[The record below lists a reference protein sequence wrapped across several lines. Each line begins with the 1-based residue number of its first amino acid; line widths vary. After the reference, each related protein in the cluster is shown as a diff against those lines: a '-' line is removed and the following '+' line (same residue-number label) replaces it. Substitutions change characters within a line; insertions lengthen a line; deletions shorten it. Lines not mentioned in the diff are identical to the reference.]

1 MSEKA
6 STENT
11 EVYRSLPDDRVSE
24 ITNFLKELPYSE
36 EQKTKDI
43 MPYIAQWL
51 YNNYIDIESTC
62 SIISSVINITPIEK
76 QIESIY
82 KGVMAPLPVKSH
94 LQKVLSSKEF
104 NNLKTIIEPRKYVDV
119 ISGDIDDNTKIVT
132 NFKFKQVLQEKI
144 IFKRNG
150 DEDSKFTPV
159 IEAVPHELIV
169 YDPLLLDQ
177 PRSFKIKWTSHL
189 SEKMFTTNGD
199 GGMGATITEI
209 CNYLIDG
216 GFSHNPRLVGGAVPC
231 MINSMIEN
239 GLAVI
244 KQDIDNPGVYYN
256 VENDKVTVIKKN
268 LRVPT
273 REEMAK
279 TAKTLDELSKYYEG
293 HESTL
298 ATVLKWCL
306 MSEFSYAMKQAGN
319 DMEWLYLKGTSK
331 SGKTTLARIGLFIHT
346 IPDTDVND
354 LGGSSIDTVARLGAV
369 VSKSCD
375 PVIVNEPASVFNRK
389 STKEM
394 IKLCV
399 QSTTARSKYMGSH
412 YGGIPAFAPILFTA
426 NMYLPEDDAIINRM
440 HIITFSYNQRKS
452 DFEKKE
458 FENKFRVKS
467 PHISQLRNL
476 GYLGEY
482 AVQYIATDPSVLL
495 DNWRE
500 TADKILGQFFYEMGT
515 DVPEWLTT
523 WEESE
528 SIGDLDDTQREDIRN
543 FFVSEFNYARK
554 KVNTYDTYG
563 NKTESTLDIEEA
575 STSGDF
581 EDVNWSIVNNR
592 MLTWAIPFTSRNGTK
607 YICLTQ
613 GLRKAIGE
621 KLDFCSSLKDISELL
636 GWDYKNT
643 RFGTDSQMKVIKV
656 KFDDF
661 MKFLYPNVSLL
672 EDE

>member
-1 MSEKA
+1 MSENKA
-6 STENT
+6 SAET
-11 EVYRSLPDDRVSE
+11 YRSLPNDRVSE
-24 ITNFLKELPYSE
+24 ITNFLKELHYSE
-36 EQKTKDI
+36 EQKSKDI
-43 MPYIAQWL
+43 MPYIAQ
-51 YNNYIDIESTC
+51 C
-62 SIISSVINITPIEK
+62 VINIIPIENK
-76 QIESIY
+76 IQSIY
-82 KGVMAPLPVKSH
+82 DGVMAPLPVKSH
-94 LQKVLSSKEF
+94 LQKILTNKEF
-104 NNLKTIIEPRKYVDV
+104 NELKTIIEPRKYVD
-119 ISGDIDDNTKIVT
+119 IIEGEIDDNTKIIT

-144 IFKRNG
+144 SYKRNG

-159 IEAVPHELIV
+159 IEAVPHELII

-177 PRSFKIKWTSHL
+177 PRSFKIKWTSHV

-199 GGMGATITEI
+199 GGMGATVNEI
-209 CNYLIDG
+209 SNYLIDA
-216 GFSHNPRLVGGAVPC
+216 GFSHNPRLVNGAVSC

-239 GLAVI
+239 NLAII

-256 VENDKVTVIKKN
+256 VENDKITVIKKN
-268 LRVPT
+268 LRIPT
-273 REEMAK
+273 KEEMARA
-279 TAKTLDELSKYYEG
+279 AKSLYELSRHYKE

-319 DMEWLYLKGTSK
+319 NMEWLYLKGTSQ
-331 SGKTTLARIGLFIHT
+331 SGKTTLARIGLFIHGV
-346 IPDTDVND
+346 PDTDVND
-354 LGGSSIDTVARLGAV
+354 IGGSSVDTVARLGAV

-399 QSTTARSKYMGSH
+399 QSTTARSKYTGSH

-440 HIITFSYNQRKS
+440 HIITFSYNQRKT
-452 DFEKKE
+452 DYEKKE
-458 FENKFRVKS
+458 FENKFHVKS
-467 PHISQLRNL
+467 PHLSHLRNL
-476 GYLGEY
+476 AFLGEY
-482 AVQYIATDPSVLL
+482 AIQHIVKEPGLLL

-500 TADKILGQFFYEMGT
+500 TADRIVSDFYNTLGA
-515 DVPEWLTT
+515 DVPEWLMS

-543 FFVSEFNYARK
+543 FFVSEFNNARK
-554 KVNTYDTYG
+554 KINVYDSYG
-563 NKTESTLDIEEA
+563 DRSITTLDVEEA
-575 STSGDF
+575 TTSEDF
-581 EDVNWSIVNNR
+581 TDINWNIVNNR

-613 GLRKAIGE
+613 GLRKSLGD
-621 KLDFCSSLKDISELL
+621 KLDFCSDLKSIGELL
-636 GWDYKNT
+636 GWSYKNT
-643 RFGTDSQMKVIKV
+643 RFGKSNQMKVIKI
-656 KFDDF
+656 KFDEF
-661 MKFLYPNVSLL
+661 MEFLYPNISLL

>member
-1 MSEKA
+1 MSNAA
-6 STENT
+6 STET
-11 EVYRSLPDDRVSE
+11 YRNLSDNRINKI
-24 ITNFLKELPYSE
+24 ITFLSELPYSE
-36 EQKTKDI
+36 EQKTNEI
-43 MPYIAQWL
+43 VLYIAQWL
-51 YNNYIDIESTC
+51 YDNYVNIESAC
-62 SIISSVINITPIEK
+62 SIISSVININPIENEIQK
-76 QIESIY
+76 IY
-82 KGVMAPLPVKSH
+82 DGITAPLPAKSH
-94 LQKVLSSKEF
+94 LQKVLTHKEF
-104 NNLKTIIEPRKYVDV
+104 VELKKLIEPRRYVDV
-119 ISGDIDDNTKIVT
+119 VEGKIDDSTNIIT
-132 NFKFKQVLQEKI
+132 NFKFKQVLQEKVS
-144 IFKRNG
+144 FKRNG
-150 DEDSKFTPV
+150 ETDSKFTPV

-177 PRSFKIKWTSHL
+177 PRSFKIKWTSNV
-189 SEKMFTTNGD
+189 SDKMFTTSGE
-199 GGMGATITEI
+199 GSGATINEI
-209 CNYLIDG
+209 SNYLIDA
-216 GFSHNPRLVGGAVPC
+216 GFSHNPKLVAGAVSC

-239 GLAVI
+239 QLAVI

-256 VENDKVTVIKKN
+256 IENDKITVIKKN

-273 REEMAK
+273 REEMDK
-279 TAKTLDELSKYYEG
+279 TAKTLNELSKFYKG

-346 IPDTDVND
+346 VPDTDKND
-354 LGGSSIDTVARLGAV
+354 IGGSSIDTVARLGAV

-399 QSTTARSKYMGSH
+399 QSTTARSKYIGNH

-440 HIITFSYNQRKS
+440 HVITFSYNQRKS
-452 DFEKKE
+452 EFEKKE
-458 FENKFRVKS
+458 FENRFHVKS

-476 GYLGEY
+476 GFLGEY
-482 AVQYIATDPSVLL
+482 AIQYIVEDPGLLL

-500 TADKILGQFFYEMGT
+500 TADKIISQFYFELGEE
-515 DVPEWLTT
+515 VPEWLTL

-528 SIGDLDDTQREDIRN
+528 SIGDLDDSQREDIRN
-543 FFVSEFNYARK
+543 FFVSEFNNARK
-554 KVNTYDTYG
+554 KINVYDSYG
-563 NKTESTLDIEEA
+563 DRSTATLDVEEA
-575 STSGDF
+575 TTSEDF
-581 EDVNWSIVNNR
+581 TDLNWGIVNNR

-613 GLRKAIGE
+613 GLRKALGD
-621 KLDFCSSLKDISELL
+621 KLDFCSDLKSIGELL

-643 RFGTDSQMKVIKV
+643 RFGKSNQMKVIKIR
-656 KFDDF
+656 FDEF
-661 MKFLYPNVSLL
+661 MEFLYPNISLL
-672 EDE
+672 EDD

>member
-1 MSEKA
+1 MNKA
-6 STENT
+6 SNSET
-11 EVYRSLPDDRVSE
+11 YRSLADSRIAK
-24 ITNFLKELPYSE
+24 ITTFLNELPYSE
-36 EQKTKDI
+36 EQKTKEI
-43 MPYIAQWL
+43 LPYIAQWL
-51 YNNYIDIESTC
+51 YDNYVNIESTY
-62 SIISSVINITPIEK
+62 SIISSIINIDLIEEK
-76 QIESIY
+76 INNIY
-82 KGVMAPLPVKSH
+82 DGNMAPLPAKSH
-94 LQKVLSSKEF
+94 LQKQLTSKEF
-104 NNLKTIIEPRKYVDV
+104 NTLKTIIEPRKYVDV

-144 IFKRNG
+144 SYKRNG

-159 IEAVPHELIV
+159 IEAVPHELII

-177 PRSFKIKWTSHL
+177 PRSFKIKWTSHV

-209 CNYLIDG
+209 SNYLIDG
-216 GFSHNPRLVGGAVPC
+216 GFSHNPRLVAGAVSC

-239 GLAVI
+239 NLAVV

-256 VENDKVTVIKKN
+256 VETDKITVIKKN

-273 REEMAK
+273 HEEMAR
-279 TAKTLDELSKYYEG
+279 TAKTLDELVTYYEG

-319 DMEWLYLKGTSK
+319 NMEWLYLKGTSQ

-354 LGGSSIDTVARLGAV
+354 IGGSSVDTVARLGAV
-369 VSKSCD
+369 VSMSCD

-399 QSTTARSKYMGSH
+399 QSTTARSKYKGSH
-412 YGGIPAFAPILFTA
+412 FGGIPAFAPILFTA

-452 DFEKKE
+452 DNQNKE
-458 FENKFRVKS
+458 FENRFHVGS
-467 PHISQLRNL
+467 PHISQLKNL
-476 GYLGEY
+476 GFLGEY
-482 AVQYIATDPSVLL
+482 AIQYITTEPGLLL
-495 DNWRE
+495 DNWRDA
-500 TADKILGQFFYEMGT
+500 ADKIISQFFFEMGA
-515 DVPEWLTT
+515 DVPEWLTG

-528 SIGDLDDTQREDIRN
+528 SISDLDDTQREDIRN
-543 FFVSEFNYARK
+543 FFVSEFNNARK
-554 KVNTYDTYG
+554 KINVYNSYG
-563 NKTESTLDIEEA
+563 DRSTTTLDVDEA
-575 STSGDF
+575 STSDDF
-581 EDVNWSIVNNR
+581 TEVNWNIVNNR
-592 MLTWAIPFTSRNGTK
+592 MLTWAIPFTSRNNTK

-613 GLRKAIGE
+613 GLRKSLSDR
-621 KLDFCSSLKDISELL
+621 LDFCSDLKSIAELI
-636 GWDYKNT
+636 GWKYGPVRVGDDKV
-643 RFGTDSQMKVIKV
+643 MKLVKV
-656 KFDDF
+656 NFDEF
-661 MKFLYPNVSLL
+661 MSFLYPNIDL
-672 EDE
+672 EDIG

>member
-6 STENT
+6 SAET
-11 EVYRSLPDDRVSE
+11 YRSLPNDRVSE

-36 EQKTKDI
+36 EQKMDI

-62 SIISSVINITPIEK
+62 SIISSVINITPIENK
-76 QIESIY
+76 IQSIY
-82 KGVMAPLPVKSH
+82 DGVMAPLPVKSH
-94 LQKVLSSKEF
+94 LQKVLTSKEF
-104 NNLKTIIEPRKYVDV
+104 NELKTIIEPRKYVD
-119 ISGDIDDNTKIVT
+119 IIEGEIDDNTKIVT
-132 NFKFKQVLQEKI
+132 NFKFKQVLQEKVSY
-144 IFKRNG
+144 KRNG

-159 IEAVPHELIV
+159 IEAVPHELII

-177 PRSFKIKWTSHL
+177 PRSFKIKWTSHV
-189 SEKMFTTNGD
+189 SEKMFTTSGD
-199 GGMGATITEI
+199 GGMGATVNEI
-209 CNYLIDG
+209 SNYLIDA
-216 GFSHNPRLVGGAVPC
+216 GFSHNPRLVNGAVSC

-239 GLAVI
+239 NLAVV

-256 VENDKVTVIKKN
+256 VENDKITVIKKKM
-268 LRVPT
+268 RVPT
-273 REEMAK
+273 REEMAR
-279 TAKTLDELSKYYEG
+279 TAKSLHELSTYYEG
-293 HESTL
+293 HKSTL

-306 MSEFSYAMKQAGN
+306 MAEFSYAMKQAGN
-319 DMEWLYLKGTSK
+319 NMEWLYLKGTSQ
-331 SGKTTLARIGLFIHT
+331 SGKTTLARIGLFIYGV
-346 IPDTDVND
+346 PDTDVND
-354 LGGSSIDTVARLGAV
+354 IGGSSVDTVARLGAV

-399 QSTTARSKYMGSH
+399 QSTTARSKYTGSH

-440 HIITFSYNQRKS
+440 HVITFSYNQRKT
-452 DFEKKE
+452 DFQKKE
-458 FENKFRVKS
+458 FENRFHVKS
-467 PHISQLRNL
+467 PHLSHLKSL
-476 GYLGEY
+476 HFLGEY
-482 AVQYIATDPSVLL
+482 AIQYVATEPGLLL

-500 TADKILGQFFYEMGT
+500 TADKIISQFFFEMGT
-515 DVPEWLTT
+515 DVPEWLTL

-528 SIGDLDDTQREDIRN
+528 SIGDLDDTQREAIRN
-543 FFVSEFNYARK
+543 FFVSEFNNARK
-554 KVNTYDTYG
+554 KINVYDSYG
-563 NKTESTLDIEEA
+563 DRSTSTLDVEEA
-575 STSGDF
+575 TTSEDF
-581 EDVNWSIVNNR
+581 TDINWSIVNNR
-592 MLTWAIPFTSRNGTK
+592 MLTWAIPFTSRRGTK

-613 GLRKAIGE
+613 GLRTSLGE
-621 KLDFCSSLKDISELL
+621 KMDYCDNLKSISELL

-643 RFGTDSQMKVIKV
+643 RFGKSNQMKVIKI

-661 MKFLYPNVSLL
+661 MEFLYPNISLL